1 MAGSSKVWIVDF
13 DGDAALDFEDVKSKG
28 DRRAV
33 FNVVYKLQQL
43 GPDLPSP
50 HMKSVKGETDLFE
63 LRPKQGAVA
72 VRVVYAR
79 VGARF
84 VILAVAGRKQDF
96 DRAVRDARTRLA
108 RHLSAGR

>member
-1 MAGSSKVWIVDF
+1 VAGSSKIWVVNF
-13 DGDAALDFEDVKSKG
+13 DSDAVLDLEDVKSKG

-50 HMKSVKGETDLFE
+50 HMKSLKGETDLFE

-72 VRVVYAR
+72 VRVVYVR

-84 VILAVAGRKQDF
+84 VILAVAARKQDF

-108 RHLSAGR
+108 RYLSDGR

>member
-1 MAGSSKVWIVDF
+1 VDGSSKVWIVDF
-13 DGDAALDFEDVKSKG
+13 DGDAVLDFEDVKSKG

-50 HMKSVKGETDLFE
+50 HMKSLKGKKDLFE

-79 VGARF
+79 AGDRF

-96 DRAVRDARTRLA
+96 DRAVRDARSRLTRL
-108 RHLSAGR
+108 RPGR